1 MKSPQ
6 TTFSKRAL
14 MVGLIAGSG
23 ILAAS
28 AFATTAG
35 SPAGKERCEARHA
48 QKADGSWEAKR
59 EARMSELKQKLALSA
74 EQEAAWS
81 QFASTRQPGEH
92 MRGDRQALRGEF
104 EKMNTP
110 QRLDRMMALSDA
122 RRVRMAE
129 RSEAIK
135 AFYAQL
141 TPEQQAV
148 FDAEARM
155 GRHHKGH
162 GHRPH
167 HS

>member
-1 MKSPQ
+1 MKLTQASFTQ
-6 TTFSKRAL
+6 RAL

-35 SPAGKERCEARHA
+35 APAGKERCEARHA
-48 QKADGSWEAKR
+48 QKADGTWEAKHA
-59 EARMSELKQKLALSA
+59 ARMSELKQKLALNA
-74 EQEAAWS
+74 GQEAAWS
-81 QFASTRQPGEH
+81 QFAGAGQPGAR
-92 MRGDRQALRGEF
+92 MGGDRQAMRGEF
-104 EKMNTP
+104 EKLNTP
-110 QRLDRMMALSDA
+110 QRLDMMMAMSDA
-122 RRVRMAE
+122 RRARMAE
-129 RSEAIK
+129 RSEAVK

-162 GHRPH
+162 GHH